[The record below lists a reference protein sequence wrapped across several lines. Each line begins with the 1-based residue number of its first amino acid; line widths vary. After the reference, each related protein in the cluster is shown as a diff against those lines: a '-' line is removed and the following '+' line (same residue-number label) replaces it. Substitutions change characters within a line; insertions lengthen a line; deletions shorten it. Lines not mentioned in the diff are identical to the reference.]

1 MCVIENKTYVYQDNH
16 SQTIQKQYRCHNAPA
31 EGLCNHVRERNTE
44 SARVVERRPTS
55 SSSTNI
61 VMADGREYRYFP
73 LSRRSSKRSSTGRST
88 GNSGRQSPI
97 DSLVSSSPPRPMSRT
112 VRPRAPSPPA
122 PRPDR
127 RVSFHEPTMR
137 RAEILDGT
145 AVYTEVPSLAMPRAP
160 INERRSIDPKSSIS
174 SLTNEIDDTEPPVR
188 RSSIKRSRR
197 PSGLSLGLDT
207 PGTTPSS
214 QSSPGL
220 SELPKIYRDR
230 PSAGTASPS
239 HPFRSGS
246 GNYQSLQD
254 QEREEDERQ
263 ARLIRDALAATEQ
276 RQHDRLSR
284 EVRNSAR
291 KHSEDL
297 SRESS
302 SEAKAKHRHATAAAL
317 TGESSRSAKQQER
330 EREIDRRLQADI
342 EQVRLEREAAAM
354 RKRAEYQQQQQL
366 PPSSPTSART
376 YTYVPTPPPTTISR
390 RPISAR
396 TMTDTSSP
404 TLSARTPRYGPAIVH
419 QPIPPRNPL
428 AEQGERVIQREQA
441 RVNDATK
448 RMTEMLENTH
458 MYDEAYDDGTQIS
471 GESSVRSGSDRRY
484 RRGDRRHRRDSYD
497 E

>member
-1 MCVIENKTYVYQDNH
+1 
-16 SQTIQKQYRCHNAPA
+16 
-31 EGLCNHVRERNTE
+31 
-44 SARVVERRPTS
+44 
-55 SSSTNI
+55 
-61 VMADGREYRYFP
+61 
-73 LSRRSSKRSSTGRST
+73 
-88 GNSGRQSPI
+88 
-97 DSLVSSSPPRPMSRT
+97 
-112 VRPRAPSPPA
+112 
-122 PRPDR
+122 
-127 RVSFHEPTMR
+127 MR

-160 INERRSIDPKSSIS
+160 INERRSIDRKSSIS
-174 SLTNEIDDTEPPVR
+174 SLTNEIDDTEPPTR

-197 PSGLSLGLDT
+197 PSGLSLGLET

-254 QEREEDERQ
+254 QEREEEERQ
-263 ARLIRDALAATEQ
+263 ARLVRDALAATEQ
-276 RQHDRLSR
+276 RQQDRLSR
-284 EVRNSAR
+284 EMRNPAR
-291 KHSEDL
+291 KYSEDL

-330 EREIDRRLQADI
+330 EREIDRRLQADM

-376 YTYVPTPPPTTISR
+376 YTYVPTPPPTTIAR

-396 TMTDTSSP
+396 TLTDTSSP

-448 RMTEMLENTH
+448 RMTEMLENTR
-458 MYDEAYDDGTQIS
+458 MYDEGYDDGTQMS
-471 GESSVRSGSDRRY
+471 GESSVLSRSDRRY
-484 RRGDRRHRRDSYD
+484 RRGERQNRRDSYAA
-497 E
+497 